1 MAAGSFTQEQ
11 IRHFRQVF
19 SQHSDAESGGVT
31 SQRFLD
37 AIQACLEQC
46 SLSTHPPPDYLN
58 SEFNRLGTTGA
69 VTWQQFFQVSCMVCN
84 TIVVAWACQP
94 SERGVKKL
102 CVCVCVVA
110 PKLWFL

>member
-46 SLSTHPPPDYLN
+46 SLSTHPPSDYLN
-58 SEFNRLGTTGA
+58 SEFNRLGTAGA
-69 VTWQQFFQVSCMVCN
+69 VTWQQFFQVSCMVYKKTYSNCGGM
-84 TIVVAWACQP
+84 
-94 SERGVKKL
+94 GVSAK
-102 CVCVCVVA
+102 
-110 PKLWFL
+110 

>member
-19 SQHSDAESGGVT
+19 SHHSDEESGGVT
-31 SQRFLD
+31 SQDFLD

-46 SLSTHPPPDYLN
+46 SLSTHPTPDYLN

-69 VTWQQFFQVSCMVCN
+69 VTWQQFFQVSCMHAIWCSYLNCVMG
-84 TIVVAWACQP
+84 V
-94 SERGVKKL
+94 SDERVW
-102 CVCVCVVA
+102 C
-110 PKLWFL
+110 